1 MRKIV
6 YCLLLAI
13 MLTACASSESKHSS
27 ESKQKY
33 AEPPYSVGD
42 LVNVGG
48 ADGIVFS
55 VTAGGRHGKAMS
67 VSQRRGEWYE
77 ANAWC
82 EQYGK
87 GWRLPNS
94 DELMMIYKEVN
105 TLNSSLQAKG
115 YTLLSDTY
123 YWSSEKTSRVVN
135 GYVSYKYRNAVLI
148 FVGYCKSKELDENC
162 NMRAIISF

>member
-6 YCLLLAI
+6 YCLLLAV
-13 MLTACASSESKHSS
+13 MLTTCASCG
-27 ESKQKY
+27 SKQKY

-77 ANAWC
+77 ADAWC
-82 EQYGK
+82 KQYGK
-87 GWRLPNS
+87 RWRLPSS

-123 YWSSEKTSRVVN
+123 YWTSEETGRYTIY
-135 GYVSYKYRNAVLI
+135 GDREYRRAVLI

-162 NMRAIISF
+162 NMRAVVSF

>member
-1 MRKIV
+1 
-6 YCLLLAI
+6 
-13 MLTACASSESKHSS
+13 MLTACASSGSKHSS

-33 AEPPYSVGD
+33 AESPYSVGD
-42 LVNVGG
+42 IVNVGG

-77 ANAWC
+77 ADAWC
-82 EQYGK
+82 KQYGK
-87 GWRLPNS
+87 GWRLPSS

-123 YWSSEKTSRVVN
+123 YWSSEETGRYDWGV
-135 GYVSYKYRNAVLI
+135 RTHREAVLI
-148 FVGYCKSKELDENC
+148 FVGYSRNKKTDENC
-162 NMRAIISF
+162 NMRAVVSF

>member
-1 MRKIV
+1 
-6 YCLLLAI
+6 
-13 MLTACASSESKHSS
+13 MLSACASSG
-27 ESKQKY
+27 SKQSTPEKY
-33 AEPPYSVGD
+33 AEPPYSIGD
-42 LVNVGG
+42 LVNIGG

-55 VTAGGRHGKAMS
+55 VTAGGYHGKAMS

-82 EQYGK
+82 KQYGK
-87 GWRLPNS
+87 GWGLPSS

-148 FVGYCKSKELDENC
+148 FVGYSRNKETDENC
-162 NMRAIISF
+162 NMRAVISF